1 MPRRTLA
8 LLVLLSLASVPAS
21 ALAQPLQ
28 VLPPPDRF
36 VAPGEYVTLVYRM
49 EAHEAL
55 EVELAAGSALGWTI
69 LRQPGVIALQP
80 GRSTP
85 VALTL
90 GVPRGAPAAARDL
103 VTLQGSA
110 FEAVVAL
117 TVSERVELAL
127 EAPSEL
133 TLGDDGLRVTVR
145 NEGNTTEDVRVTLRR
160 GSETSGEQTRTLPP
174 GAYEEL
180 RFALTGEGLHSVALS
195 SASGSEVRRSVRVQR
210 DAALAPA
217 PFRVAARLAGGVNT
231 SGAWNGVLALRGP
244 LSDFARLDA
253 RIDPNAYRR
262 SFAAVDLE
270 HWSLRV
276 GSGGRAPFGLDVP
289 GDWGASGSYRADAWG
304 VAAAFGWL
312 GDDRFA
318 ALVAGMQRS
327 STAELAAAVGV
338 RDGRALAALRA
349 EFTGGDVDVLL
360 SARYRDGAVSAA
372 VTADLPGDEGDAQ
385 VTLEAQELL
394 SAAAR
399 LRFAVR
405 YRAGPTTLYGDL
417 SAPLGANAEWG
428 GRLGWNEDLLTPL
441 PGSLRLALQAG
452 LRESFARVTHRV
464 LLGGG
469 WRANSTIGV
478 RIDVHGVGLTLT
490 GAWDRLGASELRL
503 DGSLAYY
510 PGSGRLDGAARV
522 RYALPLDPLD
532 VALGGSWH
540 LGDRALGASA
550 NLGWRGGAWQADL
563 SAALRYAYA
572 SDVTRPWSASVSLG
586 AAYAFEAEVPEGL
599 TDASGGRRLGTLR
612 GAVRVGDEA
621 LAGVVVEVGRA
632 RVTSDADGRFELC
645 LPPGEY
651 DARVDLRTL
660 PIAYRLLEPG
670 GARVRVELRGV
681 HELTI
686 EALRTAALQGRVLED
701 SAGDGVPDDPARG
714 VEGRLLLTDADGLR
728 RSVST
733 DAEGRFEVRGL
744 PLGTAELRLVEVPR
758 GASVVG
764 DERLELV
771 LSAAQPAEAMF
782 LVRPVQAVARSFAP
796 QTLRL
801 RSIEVERDRLPPG
814 AAPIV
819 QVRVQGEPQL
829 VWLESPAGVVDL
841 RPDAELWI
849 GRLPLPADAAPG
861 VYAFR
866 ALARDAENEVS
877 RGAQVVVDPGA
888 PLVELGAEGPVRAG
902 GILSVR
908 ASAYRGALGAT
919 LRHPFGAEIVLAEV
933 TPGRWVGA
941 IAVPSGAED
950 AVYEALVTFTFGDG
964 RRLVE
969 SVRFRV
975 LAP

>member
-90 GVPRGAPAAARDL
+90 EVPRGAPAAARDL

-276 GSGGRAPFGLDVP
+276 GSGGRAPSASTCRAT
-289 GDWGASGSYRADAWG
+289 GAP
-304 VAAAFGWL
+304 AAATGQTPGAWP
-312 GDDRFA
+312 RRS
-318 ALVAGMQRS
+318 AGSATTASRRS
-327 STAELAAAVGV
+327 SPACSARAPPSSQRPSASVTAARWPRSGPSSP
-338 RDGRALAALRA
+338 GRR
-349 EFTGGDVDVLL
+349 GRVL

-586 AAYAFEAEVPEGL
+586 AAYAFDVEVPEGL
-599 TDASGGRRLGTLR
+599 TDAAGGRRVGTLR
-612 GAVRVGDEA
+612 GAVMAADEPI
-621 LAGVVVEVGRA
+621 AGVVVEMGRA
-632 RVTSDADGRFELC
+632 RVTTDDEWRFELN
-645 LPPGEY
+645 LSPG
-651 DARVDLRTL
+651 
-660 PIAYRLLEPG
+660 
-670 GARVRVELRGV
+670 RVRR
-681 HELTI
+681 H
-686 EALRTAALQGRVLED
+686 
-701 SAGDGVPDDPARG
+701 
-714 VEGRLLLTDADGLR
+714 R
-728 RSVST
+728 RSTHACPSCTACVSR
-733 DAEGRFEVRGL
+733 A
-744 PLGTAELRLVEVPR
+744 VPACAWIC
-758 GASVVG
+758 GAST
-764 DERLELV
+764 
-771 LSAAQPAEAMF
+771 S
-782 LVRPVQAVARSFAP
+782 
-796 QTLRL
+796 
-801 RSIEVERDRLPPG
+801 
-814 AAPIV
+814 
-819 QVRVQGEPQL
+819 
-829 VWLESPAGVVDL
+829 
-841 RPDAELWI
+841 
-849 GRLPLPADAAPG
+849 
-861 VYAFR
+861 
-866 ALARDAENEVS
+866 
-877 RGAQVVVDPGA
+877 
-888 PLVELGAEGPVRAG
+888 
-902 GILSVR
+902 
-908 ASAYRGALGAT
+908 
-919 LRHPFGAEIVLAEV
+919 
-933 TPGRWVGA
+933 
-941 IAVPSGAED
+941 
-950 AVYEALVTFTFGDG
+950 
-964 RRLVE
+964 
-969 SVRFRV
+969 
-975 LAP
+975 